1 MPSLT
6 GLLLK
11 WPVIR
16 QIRERTDG
24 TGMEA
29 MSDKA
34 RATIPLTGKDQPKY
48 PSTRNRSFFLLPR
61 NGTVAWITARSD
73 RAVT

>member
-1 MPSLT
+1 MPAVT
-6 GLLLK
+6 GVFFK
-11 WPVIR
+11 WPLIR
-16 QIRERTDG
+16 QIRGRG
-24 TGMEA
+24 Y
-29 MSDKA
+29 
-34 RATIPLTGKDQPKY
+34 ATIPLTGKDQPKY

>member
-1 MPSLT
+1 MPAVAGVLFKW
-6 GLLLK
+6 LL
-11 WPVIR
+11 IR
-16 QIRERTDG
+16 QIRGWGYG